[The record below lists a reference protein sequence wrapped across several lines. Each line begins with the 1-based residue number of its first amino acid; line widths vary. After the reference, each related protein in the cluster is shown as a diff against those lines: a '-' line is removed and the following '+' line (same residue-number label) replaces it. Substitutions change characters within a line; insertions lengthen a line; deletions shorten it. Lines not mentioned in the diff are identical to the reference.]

1 MRKIKTSL
9 LIVVALFGLSVA
21 VFADRG
27 RIGKKQKSNKVAL
40 NITVPTNLR
49 SAIPLNLK
57 YGLTYKGSLMTT
69 KSIFN
74 TAPIMTYQKG
84 NTTYII
90 PFKNKIVTNEV
101 KQGYTGIKLILK
113 PLR

>member
-1 MRKIKTSL
+1 MRKFKTSL
-9 LIVVALFGLSVA
+9 LIVVALFGLSIA

-27 RIGKKQKSNKVAL
+27 RIGKKQKSKVVL

-69 KSIFN
+69 RSIFN

-84 NTTYII
+84 NTTYIV
-90 PFKNKIVTNEV
+90 PFKNKIVTSEV

>member
-1 MRKIKTSL
+1 MRKFKTSL
-9 LIVVALFGLSVA
+9 LIVVALFGLSIA

-27 RIGKKQKSNKVAL
+27 RIGKKQKSKVVL

-69 KSIFN
+69 SSIFN

-84 NTTYII
+84 NTTYIV
-90 PFKNKIVTNEV
+90 PFKNKIVTSEV
-101 KQGYTGIKLILK
+101 RQGYTGIKLILK

>member
-1 MRKIKTSL
+1 MRKFKTSL
-9 LIVVALFGLSVA
+9 LIVVALFGLSIA

-27 RIGKKQKSNKVAL
+27 RIGKKQKSKVVL

-69 KSIFN
+69 RSIFN

-84 NTTYII
+84 NTTYIV
-90 PFKNKIVTNEV
+90 PFKNKIVTSEV
-101 KQGYTGIKLILK
+101 RQGYTGIKLILK

>member
-1 MRKIKTSL
+1 MRKFKTSL
-9 LIVVALFGLSVA
+9 LIVVALFGLSIA

-27 RIGKKQKSNKVAL
+27 RIGKKQKSKVAL

-69 KSIFN
+69 RSIFN

-84 NTTYII
+84 NTTYIV
-90 PFKNKIVTNEV
+90 PFKNKIVTSEV

>member
-1 MRKIKTSL
+1 MRKFKTSL
-9 LIVVALFGLSVA
+9 LIVVALFGLSIA

-27 RIGKKQKSNKVAL
+27 RVGKKQKSKVAL

-69 KSIFN
+69 RSIFN

-84 NTTYII
+84 NTTYIV
-90 PFKNKIVTNEV
+90 PFKNKIVTSEV